1 MDVLKLV
8 YEIDRLEDLIEE
20 RNRLVNIVK
29 ILPSSADND
38 KLKEQLSTIYDLLN
52 ELYEQSISS
61 KLSQTDIDTIRE
73 SLVRYQK
80 AIRGLEEEKEEQ
92 DQSSLDVADYKFH
105 KKFEQVEQQHKGAET
120 PIEVKRVRFSDNTE
134 SQTVSSNKDGP
145 IKASDMHFKPYFD
158 DDEEE
163 EEEEERNNSANDIS
177 VDNNANITNRELFI
191 EQQQRL
197 MNQDQHIDTLAASV
211 SRAHGMSLDINQEV
225 ETQNTGLLA
234 DLENMVDTSD
244 RNLQR
249 ARRRL
254 DTFQRTARENGPCTT
269 IVLLLIILILLLVV
283 L

>member
-8 YEIDRLEDLIEE
+8 YETDRLEDLIEE

-29 ILPSSADND
+29 ILPSSSDND

-61 KLSQTDIDTIRE
+61 KLSQADIDTIRE
-73 SLVRYQK
+73 GLVGYQK
-80 AIRGLEEEKEEQ
+80 AIRGLEEEKQEQ
-92 DQSSLDVADYKFH
+92 DQSSLDISDYKFD
-105 KKFEQVEQQHKGAET
+105 KKFEQVEQPHKEAET

-134 SQTVSSNKDGP
+134 SQTAPNNNDES

-158 DDEEE
+158 DEEE
-163 EEEEERNNSANDIS
+163 EQRNNSNNNTNDIT
-177 VDNNANITNRELFI
+177 VDNNANITNRELFV

-269 IVLLLIILILLLVV
+269 IVLLLIILIFLLVV

>member
-1 MDVLKLV
+1 MDISKLV
-8 YEIDRLEDLIEE
+8 YEIDRLNDLIEE
-20 RNRLVNIVK
+20 RNRLVNIIK
-29 ILPSSADND
+29 ILPSGSDND
-38 KLKEQLSTIYDLLN
+38 KVKQQLDKICDLLN
-52 ELYEQSISS
+52 GLYEQSTTSE
-61 KLSQTDIDTIRE
+61 LSDADIDTIRE
-73 SLVRYQK
+73 CVVEYQK
-80 AIRGLEEEKEEQ
+80 TIKGLEEE
-92 DQSSLDVADYKFH
+92 DYPLGDIVSYRFG
-105 KKFEQVEQQHKGAET
+105 KKFEYPKKIPEQPKHVEIAT
-120 PIEVKRVRFSDNTE
+120 DVKKVRFSDNTE
-134 SQTVSSNKDGP
+134 IRTTSSSNEEP

-158 DDEEE
+158 DEEE
-163 EEEEERNNSANDIS
+163 DINSTSNGIVND
-177 VDNNANITNRELFI
+177 ANITNRELFI

-225 ETQNTGLLA
+225 ESQNTGLLA

-269 IVLLLIILILLLVV
+269 IILLIIILIFLLVV

>member
-8 YEIDRLEDLIEE
+8 YETDRLEDLIEE

-29 ILPSSADND
+29 ILPSSSDND

-61 KLSQTDIDTIRE
+61 KLSQADIDTIRE
-73 SLVRYQK
+73 SLVGYQK
-80 AIRGLEEEKEEQ
+80 AIRGLEEEKQEQ
-92 DQSSLDVADYKFH
+92 DQSSLDISDYKFD
-105 KKFEQVEQQHKGAET
+105 KKFEQVEQPHKEAET

-134 SQTVSSNKDGP
+134 SQTAPNNNDES

-158 DDEEE
+158 DEEE
-163 EEEEERNNSANDIS
+163 EQRNNSNNNTNDIT
-177 VDNNANITNRELFI
+177 VDNNANITNRELFV

-269 IVLLLIILILLLVV
+269 IVLLLIILIFLLVV

>member
-1 MDVLKLV
+1 MDVSKLV
-8 YEIDRLEDLIEE
+8 YETDRLKDLVEE
-20 RNRLVNIVK
+20 RNRLVNIIK
-29 ILPSSADND
+29 ILPSGTDND
-38 KLKEQLSTIYDLLN
+38 KLKQQLSKICGLLGG
-52 ELYEQSISS
+52 LYEQSISC

-73 SLVRYQK
+73 CLVEYQNTIK
-80 AIRGLEEEKEEQ
+80 GLQEEDHLSFDVASYNFDKKFKQVKKIEEQ
-92 DQSSLDVADYKFH
+92 PKRVETVADV
-105 KKFEQVEQQHKGAET
+105 KK
-120 PIEVKRVRFSDNTE
+120 VRFSDNME
-134 SQTVSSNKDGP
+134 IQTASKNDEEP

-158 DDEEE
+158 DEEE
-163 EEEEERNNSANDIS
+163 ETNRTNNHT
-177 VDNNANITNRELFI
+177 VDNANVTNRELFI

-225 ETQNTGLLA
+225 ESQNTGLLA

-269 IVLLLIILILLLVV
+269 IVLLLIILIFLLVV